1 MTEENSTD
9 FHACLGEPLPQGHSI
24 ATKEEV
30 IEALKTVQ
38 DPELMLDVWSLG
50 LIYDIDIHSNGNV
63 FIRMTLT
70 APTCPIAGEMPGMVA
85 MAVSQLENVG
95 IVDVSLVW
103 DPPWTLDRLSEEL
116 KLVLGIE

>member
-1 MTEENSTD
+1 MTEETLTD
-9 FHACLGEPLPQGHSI
+9 FHARLGDPLPAGQTV
-24 ATKEEV
+24 ATEEAV

-50 LIYDIDIHSNGNV
+50 LIYNIDIHGNGDV
-63 FIRMTLT
+63 FIQMTLT

-85 MAVSQLENVG
+85 AAVANLENVG
-95 IVDVSLVW
+95 IVDVTLVW

-116 KLVLGIE
+116 KLILGI

>member
-1 MTEENSTD
+1 MTGGSAD
-9 FHACLGEPLPQGHSI
+9 FHARVGEPLPKGLPV
-24 ATKEEV
+24 ATKEMV

-50 LIYDIDIHSNGNV
+50 LIYDVDIHDDGDV

-85 MAVSQLENVG
+85 AAVAGVNGVG

-116 KLVLGIE
+116 KLVLGIG

>member
-1 MTEENSTD
+1 MTDVSTD
-9 FHACLGEPLPQGHSI
+9 FHARVGEPFPKGI
-24 ATKEEV
+24 PVATKEMV

-50 LIYDIDIHSNGNV
+50 LIYDIDIHSDGDV
-63 FIRMTLT
+63 FIQMTLT

-85 MAVSQLENVG
+85 AAVAAVNGVG
-95 IVDVSLVW
+95 VVDVTLVW

-116 KLVLGIE
+116 KLVLGI